1 MYEWSHGRW
10 LSQLRTHDI
19 QKKDRPC
26 PNFSEVLSAV
36 VVMPAGI
43 AELWIVGYLLVIGV
57 RSTRTTGVAE
67 EKAPEEVRS

>member
-1 MYEWSHGRW
+1 MES
-10 LSQLRTHDI
+10 RTLALPTSYTRHP
-19 QKKDRPC
+19 KKDRPC